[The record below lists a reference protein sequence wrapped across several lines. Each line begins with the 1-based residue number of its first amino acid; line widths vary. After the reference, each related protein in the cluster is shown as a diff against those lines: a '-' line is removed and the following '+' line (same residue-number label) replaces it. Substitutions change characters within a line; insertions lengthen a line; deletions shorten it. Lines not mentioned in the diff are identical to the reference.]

1 MSRVQIDLVQLSKL
15 PFRELDVL
23 KALVK
28 LHAGQPMPQVIT
40 DLNLDQAIAQ
50 SIAGFLV
57 NDGGRAILP
66 RLFCESLG
74 KSELDQT
81 VHLVTME
88 MNQILG
94 TQYKHEDVRPHIEQW
109 YSHGYVDGNDYIN
122 VVKDRAD
129 AWRANPQLK
138 THLRPATLFGE
149 KFLQYLNLSKISGMP
164 VERVKF
170 NDEFTGI

>member
-1 MSRVQIDLVQLSKL
+1 MSRVQIDLVQLGKL
-15 PFRELDVL
+15 PFEELDVL

-28 LHAGQPMPQVIT
+28 LYAGQPMPKVID
-40 DLNLDQAIAQ
+40 DLKLDHAIAQ
-50 SIAGFLV
+50 RIAGFLV

-66 RLFCESLG
+66 LLFCESQG
-74 KSELDQT
+74 KSEFDQT
-81 VHLVTME
+81 VHQVTME

-94 TQYKHEDVRPHIEQW
+94 TQYKHDDVRDHIDRW
-109 YSHGYVDGNDYIN
+109 YRHGYTDGNDYVN
-122 VVKDRAD
+122 VVRDRAD
-129 AWRANPQLK
+129 AWRGSPQLK

-164 VERVKF
+164 VDRVKF